1 MEKRKLH
8 IKLNNESFNTLGEV
22 DNNIIMYYESNKL
35 RSKMII
41 DLEKETLVKEN
52 IDYKIS
58 LDFKKNNEIYLKKE
72 DGKINLDI
80 KLIKFKKDDKKL
92 IINYQIVD
100 SKEEVLLE
108 IEGDLR

>member
-8 IKLNNESFNTLGEV
+8 IKLNHEEFNTLGSV
-22 DNNIIMYYESNKL
+22 DNNIITYYESNKL
-35 RSKMII
+35 RSKMTI
-41 DLEKETLVKEN
+41 DLNKETLVKEN

-58 LDFKKNNEIYLKKE
+58 LDFKKNNDIYLKKE
-72 DGKINLDI
+72 DGKINIDI
-80 KLIKFKKDDKKL
+80 KLIKFIKDAKKV

-100 SKEEVLLE
+100 SKEKVLLE